1 VGERLTQFDWS
12 GVQHALGSVLVTIHA
27 LLILTISVRVMMK
40 RRAIGVSL
48 AWLAMIY
55 AVPFIGVAFYLL
67 LGEMNLGKKRAL
79 RAREMFTP
87 YLEWVTRFKALLPT
101 QTCLV
106 SELAQPTHDYVV
118 GRLGMPSVAGNH
130 LTLLSR
136 PTEILHDM
144 VREIEL
150 ARESCYMEFY
160 IWHPGGTADEVAQ
173 ALIAAAR
180 RGIDCRLMLD
190 SVGSAAFFKS
200 QWPGLMRQAGVK
212 VVEVLPVGTLRMFFE
227 RQDLRM
233 HRKLVV
239 IDRTIAYTGSMNLV
253 DPRFFK
259 QNVGVGQWVDVM
271 VKIRGPVLPLL
282 WSLLVWDWEME
293 TGERLL
299 QPPRFLNSAPDSCQ
313 NRVQPIPSGP
323 YRFDSTV
330 HQVLLTAAYSARRS
344 LVLTTPY
351 FVPDEDLMGALCA
364 AAQRGVEVQIILP
377 ARSDSMMVR
386 FACRSFFDE
395 LLTAGVQIHRFYGGL
410 LHTKSVVVDGS
421 LALVGTL
428 NLDRRSVWLNFEIT
442 LLVDDLEFAEKMS
455 RLQRYYISRSQ
466 PLDPS
471 RWHDRP
477 WYRRLPE
484 NLFYLFSP
492 LL

>member
-1 VGERLTQFDWS
+1 VWERMTQFDWS
-12 GVQHALGSVLVTIHA
+12 GLEQALGTVLVTAHA
-27 LLILTISVRVMMK
+27 LLVLTVSVRVVLK

-55 AVPFIGVAFYLL
+55 AVPFVGVAFYLL

-79 RAREMFTP
+79 RARQMFTP
-87 YLEWVTRFKALLPT
+87 YLDWVTRFKALLPL
-101 QTCLV
+101 QTCQV

-118 GRLGMPSVAGNH
+118 GRLGMPSVAGNQ
-130 LTLLSR
+130 LVLLSR
-136 PTEILHDM
+136 PAEILQDL

-150 ARESCYMEFY
+150 AGESCYMEFY
-160 IWHPGGTADEVAQ
+160 IWYPGGSADEVGW
-173 ALIAAAR
+173 ALMAAAR
-180 RGIDCRLMLD
+180 RGVDCRVMLD
-190 SVGSAAFFKS
+190 SVGSATFFKS
-200 QWPGLMRQAGVK
+200 QWPGRLLAAGVRL
-212 VVEVLPVGTLRMFFE
+212 VEVLPVGTLRMFFE

-239 IDRTIAYTGSMNLV
+239 IDQAVAYTGSMNLV
-253 DPRFFK
+253 DPRYFK
-259 QNVGVGQWVDVM
+259 QHIGVGQWVDVM

-299 QPPRFLNSAPDSCQ
+299 DSARSGHNEPDSCQ

-323 YRFDSTV
+323 YRFDNTV
-330 HQVLLTAAYSARRS
+330 HQVLLTATYSARRT

-377 ARSDSMMVR
+377 ARNDSMMVR

-395 LLTAGVQIHRFYGGL
+395 LLAAGVQIYRFYGGL

-442 LLVDDLEFAEKMS
+442 LLVDDREFADKMS

-466 PLDPS
+466 PLDPDQW
-471 RWHDRP
+471 RARP